1 MLFLYANPVYHTTK
15 SMFVYQGVMW
25 LVKVRYDVVIVG
37 AGPAGIFT
45 ALELIK
51 NCKQKNILIIEKG
64 RTMDK
69 RTCPSREKSMPC
81 VSCDPCSIVCGW
93 GGSGAFSDGKLT
105 LSSEV
110 GGNLENYI
118 GTTKLL
124 EYIKYVDDIYV
135 CFGAPQELHGLE
147 DEKIDKIKREALK
160 ADLKL
165 ITMPVRHLGTG
176 RCQEILEKMKEFLTN
191 DKNNTVDIAT
201 ECSVKEVMIKDNA
214 VLGVEIDGGKK
225 IYAKNVVVAPGR
237 EGAKWFS
244 QKAKETGLD
253 IAVNPVDV
261 GVRVELP
268 AVVMEH
274 ITNIMYE
281 SKLLYYSKVFD
292 DKLRT
297 FCMNPYGEVVTENN
311 NGLITVNGHTH
322 AYKKTE
328 NTNFAILV
336 TKAFTK
342 PFNDPISYGRY
353 IAGLANLLSGGVIV
367 QRLGDLLNGQR
378 TNESRIKKGL
388 VKPTLE
394 EAVPGDLSLALPYR
408 HLVGIIEMLEVLDK
422 IAPGVY
428 SRFTLLYGIEV
439 KFYSFRIAVNNCLE
453 TKIKNLFAI
462 GDGAGITR
470 GLVQASISGVIVGRE
485 IANRIKR

>member
-1 MLFLYANPVYHTTK
+1 
-15 SMFVYQGVMW
+15 MFDTIIQHALRRGAFM
-25 LVKVRYDVVIVG
+25 KERYDVIIVG

-51 NCKQKNILIIEKG
+51 NCKHKSVLIIEKG
-64 RTMDK
+64 RAMDK
-69 RTCPSREKSMPC
+69 RICPSKKNGIPC
-81 VSCDPCSIVCGW
+81 VSCNPCSMVCGW
-93 GGSGAFSDGKLT
+93 GGAGAFSDGKLT
-105 LSSEV
+105 LCAEV

-118 GTTKLL
+118 GTQNLL
-124 EYIKYVDDIYV
+124 GYIKHVDDIYLS
-135 CFGAPQELHGLE
+135 FGASQQLHGME
-147 DEKIDKIKREALK
+147 NEKIDKLKREALK

-165 ITMPVRHLGTG
+165 VTMPVRHLGTG
-176 RCQEILEKMKEFLTN
+176 RCQEILEKIKEHLIS
-191 DKNNTVDIAT
+191 DKNNTVDIAV
-201 ECSVKEVMIKDNA
+201 ECPVKRVLVKDGA
-214 VLGVEIDGGKK
+214 VIGVETADCRK
-225 IYAKNVVVAPGR
+225 IYAENVVIAPGR
-237 EGAKWFS
+237 EGAKWLS
-244 QKAKETGLD
+244 REAKELGLD

-274 ITNIMYE
+274 ITSIMYE

-297 FCMNPYGEVVTENN
+297 FCMNPYGEVVIENN

-336 TKAFTK
+336 TKTFTK
-342 PFNDPISYGRY
+342 PFDDPISYGRY

-378 TNESRIKKGL
+378 SNESRIKKGL
-388 VKPTLE
+388 VKPTLK

-408 HLVGIIEMLEVLDK
+408 HLVGIIEILKALDK

-439 KFYSFRIAVNNCLE
+439 KFYSFKLAVNSCLE
-453 TKIKNLFAI
+453 TKIQNLFAA

-485 IANRIKR
+485 IAKRMKI